1 MGCKELIESLRAA
14 GDDKLKAIRAE
25 AEQEAERIRADAA
38 RRVGALQEERA
49 RKHAAEAAKQSEA
62 LMAEANR
69 TVRAVGLRAE
79 RALADRLYRAARASL
94 PALKNVGYQDVFS
107 GLARELPPFT
117 WKTVRVN
124 PGDVALAREQ
134 FPGAEVLAEPSII
147 GGLEATSEGDRL
159 QVVNTF
165 EKRLERLW
173 EEMLPEIM
181 KEVAGQGT

>member
-1 MGCKELIESLRAA
+1 MGCKELIGSLRAA
-14 GDDKLKAIRAE
+14 GEEQLKAIRAE
-25 AEQEAERIRADAA
+25 AEQEAVRIRADAA
-38 RRVGALQEERA
+38 HRVEALQEERA

-62 LMAEANR
+62 LMSDANR
-69 TVRAVGLRAE
+69 TVRAIGLRAD
-79 RALADRLYRAARASL
+79 RALAERLYRVARASL
-94 PALKNVGYQDVFS
+94 PALKNVGYQDVFT
-107 GLARELPPFT
+107 GLARELPQFA

-134 FPGAEVLAEPSII
+134 FPGAEVLADPGII
-147 GGLEATSEGDRL
+147 GGLEATSEGDRV

-173 EEMLPEIM
+173 EEMLPDIM